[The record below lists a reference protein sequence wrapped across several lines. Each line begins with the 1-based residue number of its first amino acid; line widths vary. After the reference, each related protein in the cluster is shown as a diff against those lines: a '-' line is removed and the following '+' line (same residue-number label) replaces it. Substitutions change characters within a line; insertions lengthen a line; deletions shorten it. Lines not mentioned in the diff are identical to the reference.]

1 MRDIDQEL
9 SRRDGLEHGAAE
21 SFRAAAL
28 MRKRARRR
36 MGAGVSAKRAALHAA
51 ALGVSIPERSGEA
64 AAPAT
69 PMMASEKVDLRLS
82 TRR

>member
-9 SRRDGLEHGAAE
+9 ARPDRLDHGAAE

-51 ALGVSIPERSGEA
+51 ALGVSVPERSGESPGP
-64 AAPAT
+64 APA
-69 PMMASEKVDLRLS
+69 MMASEKVDLRLS
-82 TRR
+82 KRR